1 MMGSDQRSEF
11 EEARHHWKTVFFY
24 QFLARKS
31 LCHCYLLLFDHN
43 YKTLEDPD
51 NIYVTKN

>member
-1 MMGSDQRSEF
+1 MGSDQRSEF
-11 EEARHHWKTVFFY
+11 EEAWHHWKTVFFY

-51 NIYVTKN
+51 NIYVNKN